1 MKMAKISHTKIK
13 QPSFGEKRPKSTY
26 TKISRFTVMYTCIIC
41 RGKSDEK
48 DKKKRRR
55 QKGNEEDGG
64 EMDENDED
72 DEEMDEN
79 ETTMQIKKLKLDE
92 EHGACG
98 GGDSTDDSV
107 FSVKVGPQSSV
118 SQNMDSSDI
127 DNSESVVNENLFVPQ
142 PRMGATLAVKN
153 GVLYLYGG
161 MYESGDKQWTLSDFY
176 SLDLHKMD
184 EWKVIIQDEG
194 RGKVR

>member
-1 MKMAKISHTKIK
+1 
-13 QPSFGEKRPKSTY
+13 
-26 TKISRFTVMYTCIIC
+26 MYHC

-48 DKKKRRR
+48 EKKKRRR
-55 QKGNEEDGG
+55 QKGNDEDGG

-72 DEEMDEN
+72 DEEMDEDEN
-79 ETTMQIKKLKLDE
+79 CVTNEYESETTMQIKKLKLDE
-92 EHGACG
+92 EQGACG
-98 GGDSTDDSV
+98 GGDSIDDGV

-127 DNSESVVNENLFVPQ
+127 DNLESVNENLFVPQ

-194 RGKVR
+194 QGKVSYYVYCTIIL

>member
-1 MKMAKISHTKIK
+1 
-13 QPSFGEKRPKSTY
+13 
-26 TKISRFTVMYTCIIC
+26 MYTCIIC

-127 DNSESVVNENLFVPQ
+127 DNSESVVNENL
-142 PRMGATLAVKN
+142 N
-153 GVLYLYGG
+153 
-161 MYESGDKQWTLSDFY
+161 S
-176 SLDLHKMD
+176 
-184 EWKVIIQDEG
+184 
-194 RGKVR
+194 